1 MAEGP
6 KDTPTTQSSKYRGL
20 KGGTMKIEVKQPAKE
35 ELEGQGVMDWPI
47 WEKEVSRFDWHYDS
61 EETCYLLEG
70 QVEVTTPDGQ
80 AKEHPEDF
88 PKCKDCHDNPL
99 FFK

>member
-1 MAEGP
+1 
-6 KDTPTTQSSKYRGL
+6 
-20 KGGTMKIEVKQPAKE
+20 MKIEVKQPAKE
-35 ELEGQGVMDWPI
+35 ELEGQGVLEWPI

-80 AKEHPEDF
+80 AVTFGAGDMVRF
-88 PKCKDCHDNPL
+88 PAGLSCKWDISVPVKKHFHL
-99 FFK
+99 K